1 VALQTTACAIIH
13 TDSFSKVLTPSTV
26 GPATTPTD
34 QAPMDLASYFS
45 YGGNNCPGGPNNLID
60 GVSFHGI
67 VANAT
72 ITPYPLPGEGCT
84 GLGCNGSIVAMTNSY
99 RQVASLNGLQ
109 AAPLLDTEG
118 GFEAANITDID
129 QRAAWLAQFYILQA
143 GLFSSDQLQW
153 VSWFTWGVP
162 GVPGKIETASKTPDP
177 AGIAYNQVFNWL
189 FARTP
194 SACTQTSKVWTC
206 QLTGSS
212 SYQAEIVWD
221 DSQTCAGGTCTTSQ
235 QPAPVWALSF
245 RDLTGKSTKITGST
259 VPVGLKPIILE
270 NQ

>member
-1 VALQTTACAIIH
+1 
-13 TDSFSKVLTPSTV
+13 
-26 GPATTPTD
+26 
-34 QAPMDLASYFS
+34 MDLASYFS